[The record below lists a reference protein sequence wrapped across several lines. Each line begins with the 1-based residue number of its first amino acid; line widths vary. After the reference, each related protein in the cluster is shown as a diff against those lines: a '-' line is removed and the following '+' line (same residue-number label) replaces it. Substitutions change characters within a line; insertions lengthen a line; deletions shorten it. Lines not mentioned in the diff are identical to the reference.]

1 MESTF
6 NNKFKTILKSKR
18 NRKSVYEFLNDIVER
33 TENDFK
39 SEVFYFYMYEIYT
52 EYMIIPKLEDLF
64 HTIKMKQF
72 GYFHS
77 NFDKIQKC
85 LLEEQDFIEN
95 PPVVEEGVI
104 ECGKCKSKRTFSFN
118 KQTRSGDEAVT
129 VFVRCAN
136 CGYQFRM

>member
-1 MESTF
+1 M
-6 NNKFKTILKSKR
+6 
-18 NRKSVYEFLNDIVER
+18 NDIVER

-95 PPVVEEGVI
+95 PPVVEEGSSNAENVKVN
-104 ECGKCKSKRTFSFN
+104 EPFLSTNKRGRAM
-118 KQTRSGDEAVT
+118 KR
-129 VFVRCAN
+129 
-136 CGYQFRM
+136 